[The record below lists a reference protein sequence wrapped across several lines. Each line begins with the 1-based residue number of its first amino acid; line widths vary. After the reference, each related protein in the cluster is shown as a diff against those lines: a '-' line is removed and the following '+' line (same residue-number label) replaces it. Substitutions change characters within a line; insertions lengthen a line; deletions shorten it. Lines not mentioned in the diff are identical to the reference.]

1 MIAEQTENQ
10 VLSEVIT
17 ACDHL
22 VGNLYFNLGALPLMA
37 GKLHPD
43 DMPDCNARIVYTEMC
58 RLHISPAHKLSAGT
72 LEAALKSVGFDFKYL
87 SALQSRVCVDSLD
100 VLEDYAA
107 TVINWANVQA
117 VKQTAMQV
125 MTEADKP
132 GARAEQLLPM
142 MMQTPQAQQ
151 SGGLR
156 DISEYGNE
164 LLADIDA
171 WERGDTIEGLSTG
184 FAALERFF
192 RLERQRLYL
201 IAARPSMGKCLGKG
215 TKVLMYDGTLKAVED
230 VQVGDQLMG
239 PDSTPRNVLSLAR
252 GREMMYWIRQKHG
265 VDYRVNESHILSLKR
280 SKNEGKWRN
289 GDVYNVPVSEIK
301 DKGPGFFHRF
311 KGYKAAVD
319 FLEIPLP
326 IEPYFF
332 GLWLGDGCTTNA
344 NIYNTDIEV
353 ISHLHEFAESRQ
365 EYVRVAD
372 KDRAC
377 RKFLVTGGRTKAAR
391 DSSIQASL
399 NRLGVLGNKHIPEQY
414 LRNSKSNRLQL
425 LAGLIDSD
433 GHYLVTQHG
442 PYEITTKIKAL
453 AEQIKFLCDSLGYR
467 TSLNAKIARSQ
478 NGYECTV
485 YRVRFNGNVDE
496 IPVKIERKK
505 AAPWTDFRDW
515 TLTAIAVEP
524 DVVDDYYGFVIDGD
538 HLFLLEDMTVAHN
551 TSLAM
556 EIGRKVAK
564 ELQDNEE
571 RGCVAVFSAEMSGKS
586 LVLRMAAAT
595 SGINAQ
601 RVKNGEAEPG
611 EYAGIRQA
619 VRENNDLGIKIDE
632 SASPSPEGMYYK
644 LAMINAICPIK
655 LVIFD
660 FIELGN
666 PDRKTQ
672 KQSQNEEQRVSAI
685 AVGLKNVAKQM
696 DVPVIALSQLSRD
709 VEKRADKLPVL
720 ADLRYSGMLEQIAD
734 VVLFVMRPEYYL
746 KRNMTCYLDET
757 YGPVEEGL
765 KHPHGENVAYV
776 SVAKQRD
783 GNVGIGAM
791 HFTERYTRFADLEMQ
806 RTEVDY

>member
-10 VLSEVIT
+10 VFSEVVT

-22 VGNLYFNLGALPLMA
+22 VGNLYFNLPAVSVLA
-37 GKLHPD
+37 GILHPD
-43 DMPDCNARIVYTEMC
+43 DMPDCDAKMIYTEMC
-58 RLHISPAHKLSAGT
+58 RLHISPTHKLSAGT
-72 LEAALKSVGFDFKYL
+72 LEAALKAVQFDFKYL
-87 SALQSRVCVDSLD
+87 GKLQSRIGIDGLD
-100 VLEDYAA
+100 VLEDYAR
-107 TVINWANVQA
+107 TINNWANVQSIKR
-117 VKQTAMQV
+117 VAMQV
-125 MTEADKP
+125 VTDADKP
-132 GARAEQLLPM
+132 GVTAEQLYPM
-142 MMQTPQAQQ
+142 LAQTPQVRQV
-151 SGGLR
+151 GGLR
-156 DISEYGNE
+156 DISEYGIE
-164 LLADIDA
+164 LLADIDD
-171 WERGDTIEGLSTG
+171 WQRGTVIEGMSTG

-433 GHYLVTQHG
+433 GHYLGNT
-442 PYEITTKIKAL
+442 AW
-453 AEQIKFLCDSLGYR
+453 
-467 TSLNAKIARSQ
+467 
-478 NGYECTV
+478 TV
-485 YRVRFNGNVDE
+485 
-496 IPVKIERKK
+496 
-505 AAPWTDFRDW
+505 
-515 TLTAIAVEP
+515 
-524 DVVDDYYGFVIDGD
+524 
-538 HLFLLEDMTVAHN
+538 
-551 TSLAM
+551 
-556 EIGRKVAK
+556 
-564 ELQDNEE
+564 
-571 RGCVAVFSAEMSGKS
+571 
-586 LVLRMAAAT
+586 
-595 SGINAQ
+595 
-601 RVKNGEAEPG
+601 
-611 EYAGIRQA
+611 
-619 VRENNDLGIKIDE
+619 
-632 SASPSPEGMYYK
+632 
-644 LAMINAICPIK
+644 
-655 LVIFD
+655 
-660 FIELGN
+660 
-666 PDRKTQ
+666 
-672 KQSQNEEQRVSAI
+672 
-685 AVGLKNVAKQM
+685 
-696 DVPVIALSQLSRD
+696 
-709 VEKRADKLPVL
+709 
-720 ADLRYSGMLEQIAD
+720 
-734 VVLFVMRPEYYL
+734 
-746 KRNMTCYLDET
+746 
-757 YGPVEEGL
+757 
-765 KHPHGENVAYV
+765 
-776 SVAKQRD
+776 
-783 GNVGIGAM
+783 
-791 HFTERYTRFADLEMQ
+791 
-806 RTEVDY
+806 